1 MDVMWFVYALI
12 FLVALVQTP
21 VLVDVLRFLFPK
33 WRVTRLT
40 NQAASLLLMLT
51 MTSIAFIAL
60 GYYFTFLHLV
70 VEDPWHSARGVCHI
84 VFAGWVF
91 VNMAANYAMAVFVD
105 PGIAV
110 RGDALQDSDAKNSKT
125 DDDSRVESKDKA
137 SDRISTDDANSSDIH
152 LPTRKNKS
160 EAIPLPQSGMEWKLK
175 NSSFCKVC
183 RNEVLYLDH
192 HCPFTGSCVGI
203 RNYSY
208 FFLCMVYGSIGLG
221 YGLLLTLPF
230 FIQCKLSRPLWYL
243 GLGVDQSETEVCR
256 YLQHHL
262 FLAGPLTGGWVVTT
276 TLLLIQVF
284 LLLSDLTTYGVLKN
298 FSKLPVMRFAWER
311 IRRGKFRDA
320 DSRLNLVLLRQRP
333 GPLWFLIPVR
343 NSID

>member
-21 VLVDVLRFLFPK
+21 VLVDLLRFMFPK

-40 NQAASLLLMLT
+40 NRASSFLLMLT

-70 VEDPWHSARGVCHI
+70 AEDPWHSAVGICHI

-91 VNMAANYAMAVFVD
+91 FNMAVNYAMAVFVD
-105 PGIAV
+105 PGVVV
-110 RGDALQDSDAKNSKT
+110 RGDAQKVSEVNAKT
-125 DDDSRVESKDKA
+125 DDDSRTEREGNA
-137 SDRISTDDANSSDIH
+137 GEHTSTDDANSSDIH
-152 LPTRKNKS
+152 APSRKNKS
-160 EAIPLPQSGMEWKLK
+160 EAMPLPKSGMEWKLK
-175 NSSFCKVC
+175 PFSFCKVC
-183 RNEVLYLDH
+183 RNEVLHLDH
-192 HCPFTGSCVGI
+192 HCPFTGSCIGI

-230 FIQCKLSRPLWYL
+230 FIQCKLSRPLWYF
-243 GLGVDQSETEVCR
+243 GLAAADQTESDVCK

-262 FLAGPLTGGWVVTT
+262 FLTGPLAGGFFVTT
-276 TLLLIQVF
+276 SLLLIQVF
-284 LLLSDLTTYGVLKN
+284 LLLSDLTTYSVLKN
-298 FSKLPVMRFAWER
+298 FSRLPVLRFAWER
-311 IRRGKFRDA
+311 IRSGKFKDA
-320 DSRLNLVLLRQRP
+320 DSRLNLLLLRQRSSF
-333 GPLWFLIPVR
+333 LWLLIPVR
-343 NSID
+343 NSVD